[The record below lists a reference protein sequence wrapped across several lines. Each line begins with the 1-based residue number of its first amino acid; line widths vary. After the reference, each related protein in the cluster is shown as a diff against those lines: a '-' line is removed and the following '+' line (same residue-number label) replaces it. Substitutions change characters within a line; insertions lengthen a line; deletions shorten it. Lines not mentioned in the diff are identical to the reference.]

1 MKLKKEYVILSVI
14 IVALIL
20 YLLLHKTDRTH
31 YQLPVLSEISG
42 NRITRLE
49 IGKAGDTIVLNKKD
63 KTWYIGSEQYTAD
76 SGKIKNML
84 DVIAKL
90 TVTAL
95 VSKSKN
101 YIRYDLNDDKKIN
114 IKAWEGKTLA
124 REFEIG
130 KAATTFRHTF
140 VKLGKD
146 ANVYHARE
154 DFRHKFDQ
162 TIDKLRDKTVLS
174 FEQNDIREV
183 HISKDGS
190 KIVISQK
197 EIPVTGVEGE
207 EKDIKAKSSP
217 TKKTE
222 RIWQTAENKKLDE
235 SKVKRLLSSLS
246 RLDCEKYIN
255 DSKKEDFKNPD
266 YFIRLKGADEY
277 SISIF
282 AKTDTDK
289 DAKNHP
295 AISSE
300 NDYPFLLSDDQV
312 DNVKTIIEEMLAAND
327 RK

>member
-1 MKLKKEYVILSVI
+1 MKLKKEYIILSVI

-20 YLLLHKTDRTH
+20 YLVLHKTDGTH

-63 KTWYIGSEQYTAD
+63 KTWYIGSEQYPAA

-95 VSKSKN
+95 VSKSQN
-101 YIRYDLNDDKKIN
+101 YIRYDLNADKKIN

-130 KAATTFRHTF
+130 KAATTFQHTF
-140 VKLGKD
+140 VKLEKD
-146 ANVYHARE
+146 ANVYHARG
-154 DFRHKFDQ
+154 DFKHKFDQ

-183 HISKDGS
+183 HISKAGS

-207 EKDIKAKSSP
+207 EKGVKAKSSP

-246 RLDCEKYIN
+246 KLDCEKYIN
-255 DSKKEDFKNPD
+255 DSKKEDFQNPD

-300 NDYPFLLSDDQV
+300 NDYPFLLSDSQV

>member
-1 MKLKKEYVILSVI
+1 
-14 IVALIL
+14 
-20 YLLLHKTDRTH
+20 
-31 YQLPVLSEISG
+31 
-42 NRITRLE
+42 
-49 IGKAGDTIVLNKKD
+49 
-63 KTWYIGSEQYTAD
+63 
-76 SGKIKNML
+76 
-84 DVIAKL
+84 
-90 TVTAL
+90 
-95 VSKSKN
+95 
-101 YIRYDLNDDKKIN
+101 
-114 IKAWEGKTLA
+114 
-124 REFEIG
+124 
-130 KAATTFRHTF
+130 
-140 VKLGKD
+140 
-146 ANVYHARE
+146 
-154 DFRHKFDQ
+154 
-162 TIDKLRDKTVLS
+162 VLS

-183 HISKDGS
+183 YISKDES

-207 EKDIKAKSSP
+207 EKGVKAKSSP

-246 RLDCEKYIN
+246 KLDCEKYIS

-282 AKTDTDK
+282 AKTDKDK
-289 DAKNHP
+289 NAKNHP

-300 NDYPFLLSDDQV
+300 NDYPFLLSDSLV